1 MLWKATIHVSQ
12 ARSLNPYGLADCG
25 SNLDDCDV
33 PPLSPD
39 DFDSSVNSRAASF
52 VIHHAKL
59 CAIVSDLVRKHFS
72 VRAKK
77 YGASRGEV
85 LELVDAAL
93 AEWLVELP
101 TDFQEYSR
109 QTAVEWDYWP
119 SLLHLT
125 YNTVLVQFHRRLD
138 DSDSDPSSHSAGND
152 EDICAGAASNIIR
165 IFDQL
170 DQHSALRFCW
180 FWAPSTLFTA
190 MLEIRGQLK
199 CRNPILALR
208 IKEKYD
214 AGLLSLHKLTRHWLY
229 ATSILRLFQSNSI
242 EKSQKDTANQERSTP
257 RTDHNIPEWESPA
270 ATVSSLGAISNSA
283 TQGVASMLSQSH
295 PDAQEMDW
303 VRLQQYADPATVNMH
318 VEQNRWHNSLNEW
331 QSVYWS
337 DPLASIHLEDNFG
350 QFRFDWPS

>member
-1 MLWKATIHVSQ
+1 M
-12 ARSLNPYGLADCG
+12 
-25 SNLDDCDV
+25 
-33 PPLSPD
+33 PPLSLD
-39 DFDSSVNSRAASF
+39 DFDASVNSRAANF

-59 CAIVSDLVRKHFS
+59 CAIISDLVRRHFS
-72 VRAKK
+72 VRARK
-77 YGASRGEV
+77 YGANRGDV
-85 LELVDAAL
+85 LEIVDAAL
-93 AEWLVELP
+93 AEWLVALP
-101 TDFQEYSR
+101 PDFQEHAR
-109 QTAVEWDYWP
+109 HTAGEWDHWP
-119 SLLHLT
+119 SLMHLT

-138 DSDSDPSSHSAGND
+138 ESGLDSTSHLAAND

-190 MLEIRGQLK
+190 ILEIRGQLK
-199 CRNPILALR
+199 CRNPILAFR

-214 AGLLSLHKLTRHWLY
+214 AGLLSLQKLTKHWLY

-242 EKSQKDTANQERSTP
+242 EKSQKEVTHPERSTP
-257 RTDHNIPEWESPA
+257 RADHLAPEWESPA

-283 TQGVASMLSQSH
+283 TQGMTSMLSQGH
-295 PDAQEMDW
+295 PDVQEMDW
-303 VRLQQYADPATVNMH
+303 VRLQQYADPTTANMH